1 MAKKTTCPITR
12 SQFREKARA
21 VTVMINDQKLVAD
34 PKEFSTDSLGW
45 YLNAKVHIEVDGV
58 QVPVQIGMNLTIVGS
73 KELPKDREPEPAP
86 GEGPAAPAVP

>member
-12 SQFREKARA
+12 SQFREKARP

-45 YLNAKVHIEVDGV
+45 YLPDHAGYAASA
-58 QVPVQIGMNLTIVGS
+58 QNLMGRGY
-73 KELPKDREPEPAP
+73 LL
-86 GEGPAAPAVP
+86 